1 VFRFYEYFYI
11 IIRSNCRRF
20 IQIKPILKYAGGKAR
35 EIKYFSKYFPS
46 SFDRYIEPFVGGGAV
61 YFHLQPEKA
70 FINDLNSDLINFYQQ
85 VQTNSELL
93 IDIIKD
99 MPIDKDTYNQIR
111 SAKYEAPFKRALRY
125 FYLNK
130 TAYSGLMRYNSKGEF
145 NTPYGNYKNPNFTIT
160 QEQIDLLRSA
170 EIHNCD
176 FREIPITYKTNDFIF
191 CDPPYVETW
200 KGYNKLHFSDED
212 QKELY
217 HWFLGNTAQIMIV
230 INKVDWIAKMYERF
244 IKDEYQTTYGID
256 VNNGNK
262 KIKTHLV
269 ITNY

>member
-1 VFRFYEYFYI
+1 M
-11 IIRSNCRRF
+11 
-20 IQIKPILKYAGGKAR
+20 KPILKYAGGKSK

-61 YFHLQPEKA
+61 YFYLEPEKA
-70 FINDLNSDLINFYQQ
+70 CINDLNSDLINFYQQ
-85 VQTNSELL
+85 IQINSELL
-93 IDIIKD
+93 NKVIKY

-160 QEQIDLLRSA
+160 QDQIDLLKQT
-170 EIHNCD
+170 IIYNCD
-176 FREIPITYKTNDFIF
+176 FRKMPISTKSNDFVF

-200 KGYNKLHFSDED
+200 AGYNKLHFSDED

-217 HWFLGNTAQIMIV
+217 YWFVGNRAKVMIV
-230 INKVDWIAKMYERF
+230 INKVDWIAKMYKKY

-256 VNNGNK
+256 VKNGNK
-262 KIKTHLV
+262 KIKTHLI